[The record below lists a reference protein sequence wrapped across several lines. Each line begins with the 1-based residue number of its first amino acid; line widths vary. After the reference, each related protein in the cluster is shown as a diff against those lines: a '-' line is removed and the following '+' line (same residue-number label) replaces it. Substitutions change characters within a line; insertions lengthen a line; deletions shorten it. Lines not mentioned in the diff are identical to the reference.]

1 MKKQLKVS
9 LRVTVFFMIFAI
21 AGILQSIPGA
31 DWGTKAQAASYSGDY
46 RYWSQGASDDYNM
59 RQYGCWVTAQAKLLY
74 ETNVDRSAG
83 FNPDSYLNWQ
93 RSNGLINSGF
103 YQTNG
108 GNAPSIYAS
117 QKGKQ
122 LTYLGNWN
130 ADANQLWFNINAGYY
145 TIVKV
150 PGHYVMLANQL
161 SKEKGVLYCYDSWTP
176 SSSVAPQPLSRY
188 SSWQSGYVYR
198 NDSRD
203 TTPPTISNVR
213 ITDVNADGYTVVCNV
228 SDNVGI
234 SKVEFP
240 SWNTDKH
247 RGEDANWIQGSVSG
261 NTASARIS
269 LSSLKSGAVQGNYVT
284 HIYAWDS
291 SGNKSGVPTSIV
303 YIDRTAPTLT
313 DIKVVEKDSKG
324 YTVECKASDA
334 SGVDRVQFPTWTAKN
349 DQDDIAKDWWT
360 NQAVR
365 GTRVS
370 GDTYRFRVNISEHN
384 NEVGS
389 YVTHIY
395 VYDKY
400 GNYSCGR
407 SGCVVP
413 LGLLPQR
420 IVKYGNSLLSLYNE
434 NYSWDEMKTL
444 SGKLQSKLAE
454 VEDAQKQ
461 QVITNLVSDQ
471 IRQYYYIG
479 GSQAGKGQPWKWQSG
494 SSVTYTN
501 WDAAQP
507 DCAGNSEFYMAATR
521 GHGRWND
528 MPSSYIYSGFILE
541 TPLNL
546 KPAAEITYGNKVY
559 RFYTAG
565 IPYALAER
573 YCEEL
578 GGNLVKIESEEK
590 NNVIAQK
597 VKELNKTFYIG
608 ASDEKEEGKFVWR
621 DGSAVTYTNW
631 SQNGPNNS
639 ADCGG
644 ENYVQ
649 MYANGKWNDYTG
661 QSVDIGFIGEF
672 DETPTATSTPAPTN
686 TPNATQ
692 KPQAT
697 NRPQST
703 KKPQATKKPSSQND
717 DADYNWSSDD
727 TSSDDVTV
735 KKVTGVKVKKA
746 AKKSL
751 IVTWRWF
758 VSQDGFEVQYALN
771 KSFTK
776 KKKTKRYDLYA
787 ERVKLRGLK
796 RKKTY
801 YVRVRAFK
809 KVGTEKVYGKWS
821 ITKKC
826 KVK

>member
-1 MKKQLKVS
+1 MKKLRKMLIASLGTMLLFVAFVS
-9 LRVTVFFMIFAI
+9 VDKTEV
-21 AGILQSIPGA
+21 
-31 DWGTKAQAASYSGDY
+31 QAATKEEGVSWAMSQIGKGLDYDGVKGNQCVDLIKYYYAHYGVAGYARGNAIQYTSNSLPPGWTRVYSNYQPGDI
-46 RYWSQGASDDYNM
+46 AVFKAKN
-59 RQYGCWVTAQAKLLY
+59 GCSVCTTG
-74 ETNVDRSAG
+74 ENGHVGIITSIDSVG
-83 FNPDSYLNWQ
+83 FNAVNQNYAGRSYCTQNWFHV
-93 RSNGLINSGF
+93 RC
-103 YQTNG
+103 
-108 GNAPSIYAS
+108 
-117 QKGKQ
+117 
-122 LTYLGNWN
+122 
-130 ADANQLWFNINAGYY
+130 
-145 TIVKV
+145 
-150 PGHYVMLANQL
+150 LACAIRPNFT
-161 SKEKGVLYCYDSWTP
+161 S
-176 SSSVAPQPLSRY
+176 
-188 SSWQSGYVYR
+188 
-198 NDSRD
+198 D

-291 SGNKSGVPTSIV
+291 SGNKTCVSTSIV

-370 GDTYRFRVNISEHN
+370 GDTYQFRVNISEHN
-384 NEVGS
+384 YEVGS

-413 LGLLPQR
+413 LGLLPQK

-454 VEDAQKQ
+454 VEDAKKQ

-507 DCAGNSEFYMAATR
+507 DCAGNSEFYMAAIR

-573 YCEEL
+573 YCKEL

-608 ASDEKEEGKFVWR
+608 ASDEKAEGKFVWR

-631 SQNGPNNS
+631 SQNEPNNT

-661 QSVDIGFIGEF
+661 QSVDVGFIGEF
-672 DETPTATSTPAPTN
+672 DKTPTATSTPAPTN
-686 TPNATQ
+686 TPNATK

-697 NRPQST
+697 SRPQST
-703 KKPQATKKPSSQND
+703 KKPQATKKPSSQTD
-717 DADYNWSSDD
+717 DSDYNWSSSD
-727 TSSDDVTV
+727 TSSDNVTV

-809 KVGTEKVYGKWS
+809 KVGTKKVYGKWS

>member
-1 MKKQLKVS
+1 MKKLRKMLIAS
-9 LRVTVFFMIFAI
+9 LGAI
-21 AGILQSIPGA
+21 LLFVAFISV
-31 DWGTKAQAASYSGDY
+31 DKTEVQAATKEEGVSWAMSQIGKGLDYDGVKGNQCVDLIKYYYAHYGVAGYARGNAIQYTSNSLPPGWTRVYSNYQPGDI
-46 RYWSQGASDDYNM
+46 AVFKAKN
-59 RQYGCWVTAQAKLLY
+59 GCSVCTTG
-74 ETNVDRSAG
+74 ENGHVGIITSIDSVG
-83 FNPDSYLNWQ
+83 FNAVNQNYAGRSYCTQNWFHV
-93 RSNGLINSGF
+93 RC
-103 YQTNG
+103 
-108 GNAPSIYAS
+108 
-117 QKGKQ
+117 
-122 LTYLGNWN
+122 
-130 ADANQLWFNINAGYY
+130 
-145 TIVKV
+145 
-150 PGHYVMLANQL
+150 LACAIRPNFT
-161 SKEKGVLYCYDSWTP
+161 S
-176 SSSVAPQPLSRY
+176 
-188 SSWQSGYVYR
+188 
-198 NDSRD
+198 D

-291 SGNKSGVPTSIV
+291 SGNKTCVSTSIV
-303 YIDRTAPTLT
+303 YIDRTAPILT

-370 GDTYRFRVNISEHN
+370 GDTYQFRVNISEHN
-384 NEVGS
+384 YEVGS

-413 LGLLPQR
+413 LGLLPQK

-454 VEDAQKQ
+454 VEDAKKQ
-461 QVITNLVSDQ
+461 QVITNLVADQ

-507 DCAGNSEFYMAATR
+507 DCAGNSEFYMAAIR

-573 YCEEL
+573 YCKEL

-608 ASDEKEEGKFVWR
+608 ASDEKAEGKFVWR

-631 SQNGPNNS
+631 SQNEPNNT

-661 QSVDIGFIGEF
+661 QSVDVGFIGEF
-672 DETPTATSTPAPTN
+672 DKTPTATSTPAPTN

-703 KKPQATKKPSSQND
+703 KKPQATKKPSSQAD
-717 DADYNWSSDD
+717 DSDYNWSSSD

-809 KVGTEKVYGKWS
+809 KVGTKKVYGKWS

>member
-1 MKKQLKVS
+1 MKKLRKMLIAS
-9 LRVTVFFMIFAI
+9 LGAI
-21 AGILQSIPGA
+21 LLFTTFICV
-31 DWGTKAQAASYSGDY
+31 DKTEVQAATKEEGVSWAMSQIGKGLDYDGVYGNQCVDLIKYYYAHYGVAGYARGNAIQYTSNSLPPGWTRVYSNYQPGDI
-46 RYWSQGASDDYNM
+46 AVFKAKN
-59 RQYGCWVTAQAKLLY
+59 GCSVCTTG
-74 ETNVDRSAG
+74 ENGHVGIITSIDSVG
-83 FNPDSYLNWQ
+83 FNAVNQNYAGRSYCTQNWFHV
-93 RSNGLINSGF
+93 RC
-103 YQTNG
+103 
-108 GNAPSIYAS
+108 
-117 QKGKQ
+117 
-122 LTYLGNWN
+122 
-130 ADANQLWFNINAGYY
+130 
-145 TIVKV
+145 
-150 PGHYVMLANQL
+150 LACAIRPNFT
-161 SKEKGVLYCYDSWTP
+161 S
-176 SSSVAPQPLSRY
+176 
-188 SSWQSGYVYR
+188 
-198 NDSRD
+198 D

-291 SGNKSGVPTSIV
+291 SGNKSCVPTSIV

-370 GDTYRFRVNISEHN
+370 SDTYQFRVNISEHN

-413 LGLLPQR
+413 LGLLPQK

-454 VEDAQKQ
+454 VEDAKKQ

-507 DCAGNSEFYMAATR
+507 DCAGNSEFYMAAIR

-573 YCEEL
+573 YCKEL
-578 GGNLVKIESEEK
+578 GGNLVKIESEQK

-631 SQNGPNNS
+631 SQNEPNNA

-661 QSVDIGFIGEF
+661 QSVDVGFIGEF
-672 DETPTATSTPAPTN
+672 DKTPTATSTPAPTN

-697 NRPQST
+697 KRPQST
-703 KKPQATKKPSSQND
+703 KKPQATKKPSSQAD
-717 DADYNWSSDD
+717 DSDYNWSSSD

-735 KKVTGVKVKKA
+735 KKVTGVKVRKA

>member
-1 MKKQLKVS
+1 MKKLRKMLIASLGTMLLFVAFVS
-9 LRVTVFFMIFAI
+9 VDKTEV
-21 AGILQSIPGA
+21 
-31 DWGTKAQAASYSGDY
+31 QAATKEEGVSWAMSQIGKGLDYDGVKGNQCVDLIKYYYAHYGVAGYARGNAIQYTSNSLPPGWTRVYSNYQPGDI
-46 RYWSQGASDDYNM
+46 AVFKAKN
-59 RQYGCWVTAQAKLLY
+59 GCSVCTTG
-74 ETNVDRSAG
+74 ENGHVGIITSIDSVG
-83 FNPDSYLNWQ
+83 FNAVNQNYAGRSYCTQNWFHV
-93 RSNGLINSGF
+93 RC
-103 YQTNG
+103 
-108 GNAPSIYAS
+108 
-117 QKGKQ
+117 
-122 LTYLGNWN
+122 
-130 ADANQLWFNINAGYY
+130 
-145 TIVKV
+145 
-150 PGHYVMLANQL
+150 LACAIRPNFT
-161 SKEKGVLYCYDSWTP
+161 S
-176 SSSVAPQPLSRY
+176 
-188 SSWQSGYVYR
+188 
-198 NDSRD
+198 D
-203 TTPPTISNVR
+203 TTPPSISNVR

-291 SGNKSGVPTSIV
+291 SGNKTCVSTSIV

-334 SGVDRVQFPTWTAKN
+334 SGVNRVQFPTWTAKN

-384 NEVGS
+384 NEVGR
-389 YVTHIY
+389 YATHIY

-413 LGLLPQR
+413 LGLFPQK

-454 VEDAQKQ
+454 VEDAKKQ

-507 DCAGNSEFYMAATR
+507 DCAGNSEFYMAAIR

-631 SQNGPNNS
+631 SQNEPNNS

-649 MYANGKWNDYTG
+649 MYANGKWNDYIG
-661 QSVDIGFIGEF
+661 QSVDVGFIGEF
-672 DETPTATSTPAPTN
+672 DKTPTATSTPAPSN

-809 KVGTEKVYGKWS
+809 KVGTKKVYGKWS

>member
-1 MKKQLKVS
+1 MKKLRKMLIAS
-9 LRVTVFFMIFAI
+9 LGAI
-21 AGILQSIPGA
+21 LLFVAFISV
-31 DWGTKAQAASYSGDY
+31 DKTEVQAATKEEGVSWAMSQIGKGLDYDGVKGNQCVDLIKYYYAHYGVAGYARGNAIQYTSNSLPPGWTRVYSNYQPGDI
-46 RYWSQGASDDYNM
+46 AVFKAKN
-59 RQYGCWVTAQAKLLY
+59 GCSVCTTG
-74 ETNVDRSAG
+74 ENGHVGIITSIDSVG
-83 FNPDSYLNWQ
+83 FNAVNQNYAGRSYCTQNWFHV
-93 RSNGLINSGF
+93 RC
-103 YQTNG
+103 
-108 GNAPSIYAS
+108 
-117 QKGKQ
+117 
-122 LTYLGNWN
+122 
-130 ADANQLWFNINAGYY
+130 
-145 TIVKV
+145 
-150 PGHYVMLANQL
+150 LACAIRPNFT
-161 SKEKGVLYCYDSWTP
+161 S
-176 SSSVAPQPLSRY
+176 
-188 SSWQSGYVYR
+188 
-198 NDSRD
+198 D

-291 SGNKSGVPTSIV
+291 SGNKTCVSTSIV

-370 GDTYRFRVNISEHN
+370 GDTYQFRVNISEHN
-384 NEVGS
+384 YEVGS

-413 LGLLPQR
+413 LGLLPQK

-454 VEDAQKQ
+454 VEDAKKQ

-507 DCAGNSEFYMAATR
+507 DCAGNSEFYMAAIR

-565 IPYALAER
+565 IPYALA
-573 YCEEL
+573 
-578 GGNLVKIESEEK
+578 
-590 NNVIAQK
+590 
-597 VKELNKTFYIG
+597 
-608 ASDEKEEGKFVWR
+608 
-621 DGSAVTYTNW
+621 
-631 SQNGPNNS
+631 
-639 ADCGG
+639 
-644 ENYVQ
+644 
-649 MYANGKWNDYTG
+649 
-661 QSVDIGFIGEF
+661 
-672 DETPTATSTPAPTN
+672 
-686 TPNATQ
+686 
-692 KPQAT
+692 
-697 NRPQST
+697 
-703 KKPQATKKPSSQND
+703 
-717 DADYNWSSDD
+717 
-727 TSSDDVTV
+727 
-735 KKVTGVKVKKA
+735 
-746 AKKSL
+746 
-751 IVTWRWF
+751 
-758 VSQDGFEVQYALN
+758 
-771 KSFTK
+771 
-776 KKKTKRYDLYA
+776 
-787 ERVKLRGLK
+787 
-796 RKKTY
+796 
-801 YVRVRAFK
+801 
-809 KVGTEKVYGKWS
+809 
-821 ITKKC
+821 
-826 KVK
+826 

>member
-1 MKKQLKVS
+1 MKKLQKMLIAS
-9 LRVTVFFMIFAI
+9 LGAILLFAALI
-21 AGILQSIPGA
+21 CV
-31 DWGTKAQAASYSGDY
+31 DKTEVQAATKEEGVSWAMSQIGKGLDYDGVYGNQCVDLIKYYYAHYGVAGYARGNAIQYTSNSLPPGWTRVYSNYQPGDVAVF
-46 RYWSQGASDDYNM
+46 RANN
-59 RQYGCWVTAQAKLLY
+59 GCSVCTTG
-74 ETNVDRSAG
+74 ENGHVGIITSIDSVG
-83 FNPDSYLNWQ
+83 FNAVNQNYAGRSYCTQNWFHV
-93 RSNGLINSGF
+93 RC
-103 YQTNG
+103 
-108 GNAPSIYAS
+108 
-117 QKGKQ
+117 
-122 LTYLGNWN
+122 
-130 ADANQLWFNINAGYY
+130 
-145 TIVKV
+145 
-150 PGHYVMLANQL
+150 LACAIRPNFT
-161 SKEKGVLYCYDSWTP
+161 S
-176 SSSVAPQPLSRY
+176 
-188 SSWQSGYVYR
+188 
-198 NDSRD
+198 D

-413 LGLLPQR
+413 LGLLPQK

-479 GSQAGKGQPWKWQSG
+479 GSQVGKGQPWKWQSG

-507 DCAGNSEFYMAATR
+507 DCAGNCEFYMAAIR

-546 KPAAEITYGNKVY
+546 KPTAEITYGNKVY

-631 SQNGPNNS
+631 SQNEPNNS

-661 QSVDIGFIGEF
+661 QNVDVGFIGEF
-672 DETPTATSTPAPTN
+672 DKTPTATSTPAPTN

-809 KVGTEKVYGKWS
+809 KVGTKKVYGKWS

>member
-1 MKKQLKVS
+1 MKKLRKMLIASLGTMLLFVAFVS
-9 LRVTVFFMIFAI
+9 VDKTEVLAATKEEGVSWAMSQIGKGLDYDGVKGNQCVDLIKYYYAHYGVAGYARGNAIQYTSNSLPPGWTRVYSNYQPGDIAVFKAKNGCSVCTTGENGHV
-21 AGILQSIPGA
+21 GIITSI
-31 DWGTKAQAASYSGDY
+31 DS
-46 RYWSQGASDDYNM
+46 
-59 RQYGCWVTAQAKLLY
+59 V
-74 ETNVDRSAG
+74 G
-83 FNPDSYLNWQ
+83 FNAVNQNYAGRSYCTQNWFHV
-93 RSNGLINSGF
+93 RC
-103 YQTNG
+103 
-108 GNAPSIYAS
+108 
-117 QKGKQ
+117 
-122 LTYLGNWN
+122 
-130 ADANQLWFNINAGYY
+130 
-145 TIVKV
+145 
-150 PGHYVMLANQL
+150 LACAIRPNFT
-161 SKEKGVLYCYDSWTP
+161 S
-176 SSSVAPQPLSRY
+176 
-188 SSWQSGYVYR
+188 
-198 NDSRD
+198 D

-413 LGLLPQR
+413 LGLLPQKM
-420 IVKYGNSLLSLYNE
+420 VKYGNSLLSLYNE

-454 VEDAQKQ
+454 VEDAKKQ

-507 DCAGNSEFYMAATR
+507 DCAGNSEFYMAAIR

-573 YCEEL
+573 YCKEL

-608 ASDEKEEGKFVWR
+608 ASDEKAEGKFVWR

-631 SQNGPNNS
+631 SQNEPNNT

-661 QSVDIGFIGEF
+661 QSVDVGFIGEF
-672 DETPTATSTPAPTN
+672 DKMPTATSTPAPTN

-703 KKPQATKKPSSQND
+703 KKPQATKKPSSQPD
-717 DADYNWSSDD
+717 DSDYNWSSDD
-727 TSSDDVTV
+727 ASSDDVTV

-809 KVGTEKVYGKWS
+809 KVGTKKVYGKWS

>member
-1 MKKQLKVS
+1 MKKLRKMLIASLGAILLFVAFVS
-9 LRVTVFFMIFAI
+9 VDKTEV
-21 AGILQSIPGA
+21 
-31 DWGTKAQAASYSGDY
+31 QAATKEEGVSWAMSQIGKGLDYDGVKGNQCVDLIKYYYAHYGVAGYARGNAIQYTSNSLPPGWTRVYSNYQPGDI
-46 RYWSQGASDDYNM
+46 AVFKAKN
-59 RQYGCWVTAQAKLLY
+59 GCSVCTTG
-74 ETNVDRSAG
+74 ENGHVGIITSIDSVG
-83 FNPDSYLNWQ
+83 FNAVNQNYAGRSYCTQNWFHV
-93 RSNGLINSGF
+93 RC
-103 YQTNG
+103 
-108 GNAPSIYAS
+108 
-117 QKGKQ
+117 
-122 LTYLGNWN
+122 
-130 ADANQLWFNINAGYY
+130 
-145 TIVKV
+145 
-150 PGHYVMLANQL
+150 LACAIRPNFT
-161 SKEKGVLYCYDSWTP
+161 S
-176 SSSVAPQPLSRY
+176 
-188 SSWQSGYVYR
+188 
-198 NDSRD
+198 D

-291 SGNKSGVPTSIV
+291 SGNKTCVSTSIV

-370 GDTYRFRVNISEHN
+370 GDTYQFRVNISEHN
-384 NEVGS
+384 YEVGS

-413 LGLLPQR
+413 LGLLPQK

-454 VEDAQKQ
+454 VEDAKKQ

-507 DCAGNSEFYMAATR
+507 DCAGNSEFYMAAIR

-631 SQNGPNNS
+631 SQNEPNNS

-661 QSVDIGFIGEF
+661 QSVDVGFIGEF
-672 DETPTATSTPAPTN
+672 DKTPTATSTPAPSN

-809 KVGTEKVYGKWS
+809 KVGTKKVYGKWS

>member
-1 MKKQLKVS
+1 MKKLQKMLIAS
-9 LRVTVFFMIFAI
+9 LGAILLFAALI
-21 AGILQSIPGA
+21 CV
-31 DWGTKAQAASYSGDY
+31 DKTEVQAATKEEGVSWAMSQIGKGLDYDGVYGTQCVDLIKYYYAHYGVAGYARGNAIQYTSNSLPPGWTRVYSNYQPGDVAVF
-46 RYWSQGASDDYNM
+46 RANN
-59 RQYGCWVTAQAKLLY
+59 GCSVCTTG
-74 ETNVDRSAG
+74 ENGHVGIITSIDSVG
-83 FNPDSYLNWQ
+83 FNAVNQNYAGRSYCTQNWFHV
-93 RSNGLINSGF
+93 RC
-103 YQTNG
+103 
-108 GNAPSIYAS
+108 
-117 QKGKQ
+117 
-122 LTYLGNWN
+122 
-130 ADANQLWFNINAGYY
+130 
-145 TIVKV
+145 
-150 PGHYVMLANQL
+150 LACAIRPNFI
-161 SKEKGVLYCYDSWTP
+161 S
-176 SSSVAPQPLSRY
+176 
-188 SSWQSGYVYR
+188 
-198 NDSRD
+198 D

-291 SGNKSGVPTSIV
+291 SGNKTCVSTSIV

-370 GDTYRFRVNISEHN
+370 GDIYRFRVNISEHN

-389 YVTHIY
+389 YVTHVY
-395 VYDKY
+395 AYDKY

-413 LGLLPQR
+413 LGLLPQK

-479 GSQAGKGQPWKWQSG
+479 GSQVGKGQPWKWQSG

-507 DCAGNSEFYMAATR
+507 DCAGNCEFYMAAIR

-546 KPAAEITYGNKVY
+546 KPTAEITYGNKVY

-631 SQNGPNNS
+631 SQNEPNNS

-644 ENYVQ
+644 ENYVL

-661 QSVDIGFIGEF
+661 QNVDVGCIGEF
-672 DETPTATSTPAPTN
+672 DKTPTATSTPAPTN

-809 KVGTEKVYGKWS
+809 KVGTKKVYGKWS

>member
-1 MKKQLKVS
+1 MKKLRKMLIASLGTMLLFVAFVS
-9 LRVTVFFMIFAI
+9 VDKTEV
-21 AGILQSIPGA
+21 
-31 DWGTKAQAASYSGDY
+31 QAATKEEGVSWAMSQIGKGLDYDGVKGNQCVDLIKYYYAHYGVAGYARGNAIQYTSNSLPPGWTRVYSNYQPGDI
-46 RYWSQGASDDYNM
+46 AVFKAKN
-59 RQYGCWVTAQAKLLY
+59 GCSVCTTG
-74 ETNVDRSAG
+74 ENGHVGIITSIDSVG
-83 FNPDSYLNWQ
+83 FNAVNQNYAGRSYCTQNWFHV
-93 RSNGLINSGF
+93 RC
-103 YQTNG
+103 
-108 GNAPSIYAS
+108 
-117 QKGKQ
+117 
-122 LTYLGNWN
+122 
-130 ADANQLWFNINAGYY
+130 
-145 TIVKV
+145 
-150 PGHYVMLANQL
+150 LACAIRPNFT
-161 SKEKGVLYCYDSWTP
+161 S
-176 SSSVAPQPLSRY
+176 
-188 SSWQSGYVYR
+188 
-198 NDSRD
+198 D

-413 LGLLPQR
+413 LGLLPQK

-454 VEDAQKQ
+454 VEDAKKQ

-507 DCAGNSEFYMAATR
+507 DCAGNSEFYMAAIR

-631 SQNGPNNS
+631 SQNEPNNA

-661 QSVDIGFIGEF
+661 QNVDVGFIAEF
-672 DETPTATSTPAPTN
+672 DKTPTATSTPAPTN

-809 KVGTEKVYGKWS
+809 KVGTKKVYGKWS

>member
-1 MKKQLKVS
+1 MKKLQKMLIAS
-9 LRVTVFFMIFAI
+9 LGAILLFAALI
-21 AGILQSIPGA
+21 CV
-31 DWGTKAQAASYSGDY
+31 DKTEVQAATKEEGVSWAVSQIGKGLDYDGVKGNQCVDLIKYYYAHYGVAGYARGNAIQYTSNSLPPGWTRVYSNYQPGDI
-46 RYWSQGASDDYNM
+46 AVFKAKN
-59 RQYGCWVTAQAKLLY
+59 GCSVCTTG
-74 ETNVDRSAG
+74 ENGHVGIITSIDSVG
-83 FNPDSYLNWQ
+83 FNAVNQNYAGRSYCTQNWFHV
-93 RSNGLINSGF
+93 RC
-103 YQTNG
+103 
-108 GNAPSIYAS
+108 
-117 QKGKQ
+117 
-122 LTYLGNWN
+122 
-130 ADANQLWFNINAGYY
+130 
-145 TIVKV
+145 
-150 PGHYVMLANQL
+150 LACAIRPNFT
-161 SKEKGVLYCYDSWTP
+161 S
-176 SSSVAPQPLSRY
+176 
-188 SSWQSGYVYR
+188 
-198 NDSRD
+198 D

-291 SGNKSGVPTSIV
+291 SGNKSCVPTSIV

-384 NEVGS
+384 NEVGR
-389 YVTHIY
+389 YATHIY

-413 LGLLPQR
+413 LGLFPQK

-454 VEDAQKQ
+454 VEDAKKQ

-507 DCAGNSEFYMAATR
+507 DCAGNSEFYMAAIR

-573 YCEEL
+573 YCKEL

-608 ASDEKEEGKFVWR
+608 ASDEKAEGKFVWR

-631 SQNGPNNS
+631 SQNEPNNT

-661 QSVDIGFIGEF
+661 QSVDVGFIGEF
-672 DETPTATSTPAPTN
+672 DKTPTATSTPAPTN

-697 NRPQST
+697 KRPQST
-703 KKPQATKKPSSQND
+703 KKPQATKKPSSQPD
-717 DADYNWSSDD
+717 DSDYNWSSDD
-727 TSSDDVTV
+727 TSIDDVTV

>member
-1 MKKQLKVS
+1 MKKLRKMLIASLGAILLFVAFISVDKTEVQATTKEEGVS
-9 LRVTVFFMIFAI
+9 WAMSQIGKGLDYDGVKGNQCVDLIKYYYAHYGVAGYARGNAIQYTSNSLPPGWTRVYSNYQPGDIAVFKAKNGCSVCTTGENGHV
-21 AGILQSIPGA
+21 GIITSI
-31 DWGTKAQAASYSGDY
+31 DS
-46 RYWSQGASDDYNM
+46 
-59 RQYGCWVTAQAKLLY
+59 V
-74 ETNVDRSAG
+74 G
-83 FNPDSYLNWQ
+83 FNAVNQNYAGRSYCTQNWFHV
-93 RSNGLINSGF
+93 RC
-103 YQTNG
+103 
-108 GNAPSIYAS
+108 
-117 QKGKQ
+117 
-122 LTYLGNWN
+122 
-130 ADANQLWFNINAGYY
+130 
-145 TIVKV
+145 
-150 PGHYVMLANQL
+150 LACAIRPNFT
-161 SKEKGVLYCYDSWTP
+161 S
-176 SSSVAPQPLSRY
+176 
-188 SSWQSGYVYR
+188 
-198 NDSRD
+198 D

-291 SGNKSGVPTSIV
+291 SGNKTCVSTSIV

-370 GDTYRFRVNISEHN
+370 GDTYQFRVNISEHN
-384 NEVGS
+384 YEVGS

-413 LGLLPQR
+413 LGLLPQK

-454 VEDAQKQ
+454 VEDAKKQ

-507 DCAGNSEFYMAATR
+507 DCAGNSEFYMAAIR

-631 SQNGPNNS
+631 SQNEPNNA

-661 QSVDIGFIGEF
+661 QNVDVGFIAEF
-672 DETPTATSTPAPTN
+672 DKTPTATSTPAPTN

-809 KVGTEKVYGKWS
+809 KVGTKKVYGKWS

>member
-1 MKKQLKVS
+1 MLIASLGAILLFVAFVS
-9 LRVTVFFMIFAI
+9 VDKTEV
-21 AGILQSIPGA
+21 
-31 DWGTKAQAASYSGDY
+31 QAATKEEGVSWAMSQIGKGLDYDGVKGNQCVDLIKYYYAHYGVAGYARGNAIQYTSNSLPPGWTRVYSNYQPGDVAVF
-46 RYWSQGASDDYNM
+46 RANN
-59 RQYGCWVTAQAKLLY
+59 GCSVCTTG
-74 ETNVDRSAG
+74 ENGHVGIITSIDSVG
-83 FNPDSYLNWQ
+83 FNAVNQNYAGRSYCTQNWFHV
-93 RSNGLINSGF
+93 RC
-103 YQTNG
+103 
-108 GNAPSIYAS
+108 
-117 QKGKQ
+117 
-122 LTYLGNWN
+122 
-130 ADANQLWFNINAGYY
+130 
-145 TIVKV
+145 
-150 PGHYVMLANQL
+150 LACAIRPNFT
-161 SKEKGVLYCYDSWTP
+161 S
-176 SSSVAPQPLSRY
+176 
-188 SSWQSGYVYR
+188 
-198 NDSRD
+198 D

-291 SGNKSGVPTSIV
+291 SGNKTCVSTSIV

-334 SGVDRVQFPTWTAKN
+334 SGVNRVQFPTWTAKN

-384 NEVGS
+384 NEVGR
-389 YVTHIY
+389 YATHIY

-413 LGLLPQR
+413 LGLFPQK

-454 VEDAQKQ
+454 VEDAKKQ

-507 DCAGNSEFYMAATR
+507 DCAGNSEFYMAAIR

-573 YCEEL
+573 YCKEL

-608 ASDEKEEGKFVWR
+608 ASDEKAEGKFVWR

-631 SQNGPNNS
+631 SQNEPNNT

-661 QSVDIGFIGEF
+661 QSVDVGFIGEF
-672 DETPTATSTPAPTN
+672 DKTPTATSTPAPTN

-703 KKPQATKKPSSQND
+703 KKPQATKKPSSQPD
-717 DADYNWSSDD
+717 DSAYNWSSDD
-727 TSSDDVTV
+727 ISSDDVTV

-751 IVTWRWF
+751 VVTWRWF
-758 VSQDGFEVQYALN
+758 VSQDGFEVQSALN

>member
-1 MKKQLKVS
+1 MKKLRKMLIASLGAILLFVAFVS
-9 LRVTVFFMIFAI
+9 VDKTEV
-21 AGILQSIPGA
+21 
-31 DWGTKAQAASYSGDY
+31 QAATKEEGVSWAMSQIGKGLDYDGVKGNQCVDLIKYYYAHYGVAGYARGNAIQYTSNSLPPGWTRVYSNYQPGDI
-46 RYWSQGASDDYNM
+46 AVFKAKN
-59 RQYGCWVTAQAKLLY
+59 GCSVCTTD
-74 ETNVDRSAG
+74 ENGHVGIITSIDSVG
-83 FNPDSYLNWQ
+83 FNAVNQNYAGRSYCTQNWFHV
-93 RSNGLINSGF
+93 RC
-103 YQTNG
+103 
-108 GNAPSIYAS
+108 
-117 QKGKQ
+117 
-122 LTYLGNWN
+122 
-130 ADANQLWFNINAGYY
+130 
-145 TIVKV
+145 
-150 PGHYVMLANQL
+150 LACAIRPNFT
-161 SKEKGVLYCYDSWTP
+161 S
-176 SSSVAPQPLSRY
+176 
-188 SSWQSGYVYR
+188 
-198 NDSRD
+198 D
-203 TTPPTISNVR
+203 TTPPSISNVR

-291 SGNKSGVPTSIV
+291 SGNKTCVSTSIV

-334 SGVDRVQFPTWTAKN
+334 SGVNRVQFPTWTAKN

-384 NEVGS
+384 NEVGR
-389 YVTHIY
+389 YATHIY

-413 LGLLPQR
+413 LGLFPQK

-454 VEDAQKQ
+454 VEDAKKQ

-507 DCAGNSEFYMAATR
+507 DCAGNSEFYMAAIR

-631 SQNGPNNS
+631 SQNEPNNS

-661 QSVDIGFIGEF
+661 QSVDVGFIGEF
-672 DETPTATSTPAPTN
+672 DKMPTATSTPAPTN

-809 KVGTEKVYGKWS
+809 KVGTKKVYGKWS

>member
-1 MKKQLKVS
+1 MKKLQKMLIAS
-9 LRVTVFFMIFAI
+9 LGAILLFAALI
-21 AGILQSIPGA
+21 CV
-31 DWGTKAQAASYSGDY
+31 DKTEVQAATKEEGVSWAMSQIGKGLDYDGVYGNQCVDLIKYYYAHYGVAGYARGNAIQYTSNSLPPGWTRVYSNYQPGDVAVF
-46 RYWSQGASDDYNM
+46 RANN
-59 RQYGCWVTAQAKLLY
+59 GCSVCTTG
-74 ETNVDRSAG
+74 ENGHVGIITSIDSVG
-83 FNPDSYLNWQ
+83 FNAVNQNYAGRSYCTQNWFHV
-93 RSNGLINSGF
+93 RC
-103 YQTNG
+103 
-108 GNAPSIYAS
+108 
-117 QKGKQ
+117 
-122 LTYLGNWN
+122 
-130 ADANQLWFNINAGYY
+130 
-145 TIVKV
+145 
-150 PGHYVMLANQL
+150 LACAIRPNFT
-161 SKEKGVLYCYDSWTP
+161 S
-176 SSSVAPQPLSRY
+176 
-188 SSWQSGYVYR
+188 
-198 NDSRD
+198 D

-291 SGNKSGVPTSIV
+291 SGNKTCVSTSIV

-334 SGVDRVQFPTWTAKN
+334 SGVNRVQFPTWTAKN

-384 NEVGS
+384 NEVGR

-413 LGLLPQR
+413 LGLLPQK

-434 NYSWDEMKTL
+434 NYSWAEMKTL

-454 VEDAQKQ
+454 VEDAKKQ

-507 DCAGNSEFYMAATR
+507 DCAGNSEFYMAAIR

-631 SQNGPNNS
+631 SQNEPNNT

-661 QSVDIGFIGEF
+661 QSVDVGFIGEF
-672 DETPTATSTPAPTN
+672 DKTPTATSTPAPTN

-703 KKPQATKKPSSQND
+703 KKPQATKKPSSQAD
-717 DADYNWSSDD
+717 DSDYNWSSSD

-809 KVGTEKVYGKWS
+809 KVGTKKVYGKWS

>member
-1 MKKQLKVS
+1 MKKLRKMLIASLGAILLFVAFVS
-9 LRVTVFFMIFAI
+9 VDKTEV
-21 AGILQSIPGA
+21 
-31 DWGTKAQAASYSGDY
+31 QAATKEEGVSWAMSQIGKGLDYDGVKGNQCVDLIKYYYAHYGVAGYARGNAIQYTSNSLPPGWTRVYSNYQPGDI
-46 RYWSQGASDDYNM
+46 AVFKAKN
-59 RQYGCWVTAQAKLLY
+59 GCSVCTTG
-74 ETNVDRSAG
+74 ENGHVGIITSIDSVG
-83 FNPDSYLNWQ
+83 FNAVNQNYAGRSYCTQNWFHV
-93 RSNGLINSGF
+93 RC
-103 YQTNG
+103 
-108 GNAPSIYAS
+108 
-117 QKGKQ
+117 
-122 LTYLGNWN
+122 
-130 ADANQLWFNINAGYY
+130 
-145 TIVKV
+145 
-150 PGHYVMLANQL
+150 LACAIRPNFT
-161 SKEKGVLYCYDSWTP
+161 S
-176 SSSVAPQPLSRY
+176 
-188 SSWQSGYVYR
+188 
-198 NDSRD
+198 D

-291 SGNKSGVPTSIV
+291 SGNKTCVSTSIV

-365 GTRVS
+365 GTRVF

-384 NEVGS
+384 NEVGR
-389 YVTHIY
+389 YATHIY

-413 LGLLPQR
+413 LGLFPQK

-454 VEDAQKQ
+454 VEDAKKQ
-461 QVITNLVSDQ
+461 QVIINLVSDQ

-573 YCEEL
+573 YCKEL

-608 ASDEKEEGKFVWR
+608 ASDEKAEGKFVWR

-631 SQNGPNNS
+631 SQNEPNNT

-661 QSVDIGFIGEF
+661 QSVDVGFIGEF
-672 DETPTATSTPAPTN
+672 DKTPTATSTPAPTN

-809 KVGTEKVYGKWS
+809 KVGTKKVYGKWS

>member
-1 MKKQLKVS
+1 MKKLRKMLIAS
-9 LRVTVFFMIFAI
+9 L
-21 AGILQSIPGA
+21 GA
-31 DWGTKAQAASYSGDY
+31 MLLFVAFVNVDKTEVQAATKEEGVSWAMSQIGKGLDYDGVKGNQCVDLIKYYYAHYGVAGYARGNAIQYTSNSLPPGWTRVYSNYQPGDIAVFKAKNGC
-46 RYWSQGASDDYNM
+46 SVCTTGE
-59 RQYGCWVTAQAKLLY
+59 YGHVGIITSIDS
-74 ETNVDRSAG
+74 VG
-83 FNPDSYLNWQ
+83 FNAVNQNYAGKSYCTQNWFHV
-93 RSNGLINSGF
+93 RC
-103 YQTNG
+103 
-108 GNAPSIYAS
+108 
-117 QKGKQ
+117 
-122 LTYLGNWN
+122 
-130 ADANQLWFNINAGYY
+130 
-145 TIVKV
+145 
-150 PGHYVMLANQL
+150 LACAIRPNFT
-161 SKEKGVLYCYDSWTP
+161 S
-176 SSSVAPQPLSRY
+176 
-188 SSWQSGYVYR
+188 
-198 NDSRD
+198 D

-213 ITDVNADGYTVVCNV
+213 ITDVNTDGYTVVCNV

-597 VKELNKTFYIG
+597 VKEL
-608 ASDEKEEGKFVWR
+608 
-621 DGSAVTYTNW
+621 
-631 SQNGPNNS
+631 
-639 ADCGG
+639 
-644 ENYVQ
+644 
-649 MYANGKWNDYTG
+649 M
-661 QSVDIGFIGEF
+661 
-672 DETPTATSTPAPTN
+672 
-686 TPNATQ
+686 
-692 KPQAT
+692 
-697 NRPQST
+697 
-703 KKPQATKKPSSQND
+703 
-717 DADYNWSSDD
+717 
-727 TSSDDVTV
+727 
-735 KKVTGVKVKKA
+735 
-746 AKKSL
+746 
-751 IVTWRWF
+751 
-758 VSQDGFEVQYALN
+758 AL
-771 KSFTK
+771 
-776 KKKTKRYDLYA
+776 
-787 ERVKLRGLK
+787 
-796 RKKTY
+796 
-801 YVRVRAFK
+801 
-809 KVGTEKVYGKWS
+809 
-821 ITKKC
+821 
-826 KVK
+826 

>member
-1 MKKQLKVS
+1 MKKLRKMLIASLGTMLLFVAFVS
-9 LRVTVFFMIFAI
+9 VDKTEI
-21 AGILQSIPGA
+21 
-31 DWGTKAQAASYSGDY
+31 QAATKEEGVSWAMSQIGKGLDYDGVKGNQCVDLIKYYYAHYGVAGYARGNAIQYTSNSLPPGWTRVYSNYQPGDI
-46 RYWSQGASDDYNM
+46 AVFKAKN
-59 RQYGCWVTAQAKLLY
+59 GCSVCTTG
-74 ETNVDRSAG
+74 ENGHVGIITSIDSVG
-83 FNPDSYLNWQ
+83 FNAVNQNYAGRSYCTQNWFHV
-93 RSNGLINSGF
+93 RC
-103 YQTNG
+103 
-108 GNAPSIYAS
+108 
-117 QKGKQ
+117 
-122 LTYLGNWN
+122 
-130 ADANQLWFNINAGYY
+130 
-145 TIVKV
+145 
-150 PGHYVMLANQL
+150 LACAIRPNFT
-161 SKEKGVLYCYDSWTP
+161 S
-176 SSSVAPQPLSRY
+176 
-188 SSWQSGYVYR
+188 
-198 NDSRD
+198 D

-291 SGNKSGVPTSIV
+291 SGNKSGVPTSFV

-413 LGLLPQR
+413 LGLLPQK

-454 VEDAQKQ
+454 VEDAKKQ

-507 DCAGNSEFYMAATR
+507 DCAGNSEFYMAAIR

-573 YCEEL
+573 YCKEL

-608 ASDEKEEGKFVWR
+608 ASDEKAEGKFVWR

-631 SQNGPNNS
+631 SQNEPNNT

-661 QSVDIGFIGEF
+661 QSVDVGFIGEF
-672 DETPTATSTPAPTN
+672 DKMPTATSTPAPTN

-703 KKPQATKKPSSQND
+703 KKPQATKKPSSQPD
-717 DADYNWSSDD
+717 DSDYNWSSDD
-727 TSSDDVTV
+727 ASSDDVTV

-809 KVGTEKVYGKWS
+809 KVGTKKVYGKWS

>member
-1 MKKQLKVS
+1 MKKLRKMLIAS
-9 LRVTVFFMIFAI
+9 LGAI
-21 AGILQSIPGA
+21 LLFVAFISV
-31 DWGTKAQAASYSGDY
+31 DKTEVQAATKEEGVSWAMSQIGKGLDYDGVKGNQCVDLIKYYYAHYGVAGYARGNAIQYTSNSLPPGWTRVYSNYQPGDI
-46 RYWSQGASDDYNM
+46 AVFKAKN
-59 RQYGCWVTAQAKLLY
+59 GCSVCTTG
-74 ETNVDRSAG
+74 ENGHVGIITSIDSVG
-83 FNPDSYLNWQ
+83 FNAVNQNYAGRSYCTQNWFHV
-93 RSNGLINSGF
+93 RC
-103 YQTNG
+103 
-108 GNAPSIYAS
+108 
-117 QKGKQ
+117 
-122 LTYLGNWN
+122 
-130 ADANQLWFNINAGYY
+130 
-145 TIVKV
+145 
-150 PGHYVMLANQL
+150 LACAIRPNFT
-161 SKEKGVLYCYDSWTP
+161 S
-176 SSSVAPQPLSRY
+176 
-188 SSWQSGYVYR
+188 
-198 NDSRD
+198 D

-291 SGNKSGVPTSIV
+291 SGNKTCVSTSIV
-303 YIDRTAPTLT
+303 YIDRTAPILT

-370 GDTYRFRVNISEHN
+370 GDTYQFRVNISEHN
-384 NEVGS
+384 YEVGS

-413 LGLLPQR
+413 LGLLPQK

-454 VEDAQKQ
+454 VEDAKKQ

-507 DCAGNSEFYMAATR
+507 DCAGNSEFYMAAIR
-521 GHGRWND
+521 GHGRCND

-573 YCEEL
+573 YCKEL

-608 ASDEKEEGKFVWR
+608 ASDEKAEGKFVWR

-631 SQNGPNNS
+631 SQNEPNNT

-661 QSVDIGFIGEF
+661 QSVDVGFIGEF
-672 DETPTATSTPAPTN
+672 DKTPTATSTPAPTN

-703 KKPQATKKPSSQND
+703 KKPQATKKPSSQAD
-717 DADYNWSSDD
+717 DSDYNWSSSD

-809 KVGTEKVYGKWS
+809 KVGTKKVYGKWS

>member
-1 MKKQLKVS
+1 MKKLQKMLIAS
-9 LRVTVFFMIFAI
+9 LGAILLFAALI
-21 AGILQSIPGA
+21 CV
-31 DWGTKAQAASYSGDY
+31 DKTEVQAATKEEGVSWAMSQIGKGLDYDGVYGNQCVDLIKYYYAHYGVAGYARGNAIQYTSNSLPPGWTRVYSNYQPGDVAVF
-46 RYWSQGASDDYNM
+46 RANN
-59 RQYGCWVTAQAKLLY
+59 GCSVCTTG
-74 ETNVDRSAG
+74 ENGHVGIITSIDSVG
-83 FNPDSYLNWQ
+83 FNAVNQNYAGRSYCTQNWFHV
-93 RSNGLINSGF
+93 RC
-103 YQTNG
+103 
-108 GNAPSIYAS
+108 
-117 QKGKQ
+117 
-122 LTYLGNWN
+122 
-130 ADANQLWFNINAGYY
+130 
-145 TIVKV
+145 
-150 PGHYVMLANQL
+150 LACAIRPNFT
-161 SKEKGVLYCYDSWTP
+161 S
-176 SSSVAPQPLSRY
+176 
-188 SSWQSGYVYR
+188 
-198 NDSRD
+198 D

-213 ITDVNADGYTVVCNV
+213 ITDVNVDGYTVVCNV

-291 SGNKSGVPTSIV
+291 SGNKTCVSTSIV

-370 GDTYRFRVNISEHN
+370 GDTYQFRVNISEHN
-384 NEVGS
+384 YEVGS

-413 LGLLPQR
+413 LGLLPQK

-454 VEDAQKQ
+454 VEDAKKQ

-507 DCAGNSEFYMAATR
+507 DCAGNSEFYMAAIR

-573 YCEEL
+573 YCKEL

-608 ASDEKEEGKFVWR
+608 ASDEKAEGKFVWR

-631 SQNGPNNS
+631 SQNEPNNT

-661 QSVDIGFIGEF
+661 QSVDVGFIGEF
-672 DETPTATSTPAPTN
+672 DKMPTATSTPAPTN

-703 KKPQATKKPSSQND
+703 KKPQATKKPSSQTD
-717 DADYNWSSDD
+717 DSDYNWSSSD
-727 TSSDDVTV
+727 TSSDNVTV

-809 KVGTEKVYGKWS
+809 KVGTKKVYGKWS

>member
-1 MKKQLKVS
+1 MKKLRKMLIASLGTMLLFVAFVS
-9 LRVTVFFMIFAI
+9 VDKTEV
-21 AGILQSIPGA
+21 
-31 DWGTKAQAASYSGDY
+31 QAATKEEGVSWAMSQIGKGLDYDGVKGNQCVDLIKYYYAHYGVAGYARGNAIQYTSNSLPPGWTRVYSNYQPGDI
-46 RYWSQGASDDYNM
+46 AVFKAKN
-59 RQYGCWVTAQAKLLY
+59 GCSVCTTG
-74 ETNVDRSAG
+74 ENGHVGIITSIDSVG
-83 FNPDSYLNWQ
+83 FNAVNQNYAGRSYCTQNWFHV
-93 RSNGLINSGF
+93 RC
-103 YQTNG
+103 
-108 GNAPSIYAS
+108 
-117 QKGKQ
+117 
-122 LTYLGNWN
+122 
-130 ADANQLWFNINAGYY
+130 
-145 TIVKV
+145 
-150 PGHYVMLANQL
+150 LACAIRPNFT
-161 SKEKGVLYCYDSWTP
+161 S
-176 SSSVAPQPLSRY
+176 
-188 SSWQSGYVYR
+188 
-198 NDSRD
+198 D

-291 SGNKSGVPTSIV
+291 SGNKTCVSTSIV

-334 SGVDRVQFPTWTAKN
+334 SGVNRVQFPTWTAKN

-384 NEVGS
+384 NEVGR
-389 YVTHIY
+389 YATHIY

-413 LGLLPQR
+413 LGLFPQK

-454 VEDAQKQ
+454 VEDAKKQ

-507 DCAGNSEFYMAATR
+507 DCAGNSEFYMAAIR

-573 YCEEL
+573 YCKEL

-608 ASDEKEEGKFVWR
+608 ASDEKAEGKFVWR

-631 SQNGPNNS
+631 SQNEPNNT

-661 QSVDIGFIGEF
+661 QSVDVGFIGEF
-672 DETPTATSTPAPTN
+672 DKTPTATSTPAPTN

-809 KVGTEKVYGKWS
+809 KVGTKKVYGKWS

>member
-1 MKKQLKVS
+1 MKKLRKMLIAS
-9 LRVTVFFMIFAI
+9 LGAI
-21 AGILQSIPGA
+21 LLFVAFISV
-31 DWGTKAQAASYSGDY
+31 DKTEVQAATKEEGVSWAMSQIGKGLDYDGVKGNQCVDLIKYYYAHYGVAGYARGNAIQYTSNSLPPGWTRVYSNYQPGDI
-46 RYWSQGASDDYNM
+46 AVFKAKN
-59 RQYGCWVTAQAKLLY
+59 GCSVCTTG
-74 ETNVDRSAG
+74 ENGHVGIITSIDSVG
-83 FNPDSYLNWQ
+83 FNAVNQNYAGRSYCTQNWFHV
-93 RSNGLINSGF
+93 RC
-103 YQTNG
+103 
-108 GNAPSIYAS
+108 
-117 QKGKQ
+117 
-122 LTYLGNWN
+122 
-130 ADANQLWFNINAGYY
+130 
-145 TIVKV
+145 
-150 PGHYVMLANQL
+150 LACAIRPNFT
-161 SKEKGVLYCYDSWTP
+161 S
-176 SSSVAPQPLSRY
+176 
-188 SSWQSGYVYR
+188 
-198 NDSRD
+198 D

-291 SGNKSGVPTSIV
+291 SGNKTCVSTSIV

-370 GDTYRFRVNISEHN
+370 GDTYQFRVNISEHN
-384 NEVGS
+384 YEVGS

-413 LGLLPQR
+413 LGLLPQK

-454 VEDAQKQ
+454 VEDAKKQ

-507 DCAGNSEFYMAATR
+507 DCAGNSEFYMAAIR

-573 YCEEL
+573 YCKEL

-608 ASDEKEEGKFVWR
+608 ASDEKAEGKFVWR

-631 SQNGPNNS
+631 SQNEPNNS

-661 QSVDIGFIGEF
+661 QSVDVGFIGEF
-672 DETPTATSTPAPTN
+672 DKTPTATSTPAPSN

-727 TSSDDVTV
+727 ASSDDVTV

>member
-1 MKKQLKVS
+1 MKKLRKMLIASLGTMLLFVAFVS
-9 LRVTVFFMIFAI
+9 VDKTEV
-21 AGILQSIPGA
+21 
-31 DWGTKAQAASYSGDY
+31 QAATKEEGVSWAMSQIGKGLDYDGVKGNQCVDLIKYYYAHYGVAGYARGNAIQYTSNSLPPGWTRVYSNYQPGDI
-46 RYWSQGASDDYNM
+46 AVFKAKN
-59 RQYGCWVTAQAKLLY
+59 GCSVCTTG
-74 ETNVDRSAG
+74 ENGHVGIITSIDSVG
-83 FNPDSYLNWQ
+83 FNAVNQNYAGRSYCTQNWFHV
-93 RSNGLINSGF
+93 RC
-103 YQTNG
+103 
-108 GNAPSIYAS
+108 
-117 QKGKQ
+117 
-122 LTYLGNWN
+122 
-130 ADANQLWFNINAGYY
+130 
-145 TIVKV
+145 
-150 PGHYVMLANQL
+150 LACAIRPNFT
-161 SKEKGVLYCYDSWTP
+161 S
-176 SSSVAPQPLSRY
+176 
-188 SSWQSGYVYR
+188 
-198 NDSRD
+198 D

-413 LGLLPQR
+413 LGLLPQK

-454 VEDAQKQ
+454 VEDAKKQ

-507 DCAGNSEFYMAATR
+507 DCAGNSEFYMAAIR

-573 YCEEL
+573 YCKEL

-608 ASDEKEEGKFVWR
+608 ASDEKAEGKFVWR

-631 SQNGPNNS
+631 SQNEPNNT

-661 QSVDIGFIGEF
+661 QNVDVGFIGEF
-672 DETPTATSTPAPTN
+672 DKTPTATSTPAPTN

-717 DADYNWSSDD
+717 DADYNWSNDD

>member
-1 MKKQLKVS
+1 MKKLQKMLIAS
-9 LRVTVFFMIFAI
+9 LGAI
-21 AGILQSIPGA
+21 LLFTTFICV
-31 DWGTKAQAASYSGDY
+31 DKTEVQAATKEEGVSWAMSQIGKGLDYDGVYGNQCVDLIKYYYAHYGVAGYARGNAIQYTSNSLPPGWTRVYSNYQPGDVAVF
-46 RYWSQGASDDYNM
+46 RANN
-59 RQYGCWVTAQAKLLY
+59 GCSVCTTG
-74 ETNVDRSAG
+74 ENGHVGIITSIDSVG
-83 FNPDSYLNWQ
+83 FNAVNQNYAGRSYCTQNWFHV
-93 RSNGLINSGF
+93 RC
-103 YQTNG
+103 
-108 GNAPSIYAS
+108 
-117 QKGKQ
+117 
-122 LTYLGNWN
+122 
-130 ADANQLWFNINAGYY
+130 
-145 TIVKV
+145 
-150 PGHYVMLANQL
+150 LACAIRPNFT
-161 SKEKGVLYCYDSWTP
+161 S
-176 SSSVAPQPLSRY
+176 
-188 SSWQSGYVYR
+188 
-198 NDSRD
+198 D

-291 SGNKSGVPTSIV
+291 SGNKSCVPTSIV
-303 YIDRTAPTLT
+303 YIDRTAPILT

-370 GDTYRFRVNISEHN
+370 GDIYRFRVNISEHN

-389 YVTHIY
+389 YVTHVY
-395 VYDKY
+395 AYDKY

-413 LGLLPQR
+413 LGLLPQK

-479 GSQAGKGQPWKWQSG
+479 GSQEGKGQPWKWQSG

-631 SQNGPNNS
+631 SQNEPNNS

-672 DETPTATSTPAPTN
+672 DKTPTATSTPAPTN

-703 KKPQATKKPSSQND
+703 KKPQATKKPSSQTD
-717 DADYNWSSDD
+717 DSDYNWSSSD
-727 TSSDDVTV
+727 TSSDNVTV

>member
-1 MKKQLKVS
+1 MKKLRKMLIAS
-9 LRVTVFFMIFAI
+9 LGAI
-21 AGILQSIPGA
+21 LLFVAFISV
-31 DWGTKAQAASYSGDY
+31 DKTEVQAATKEEGVSWAMSQIGKGLDYDGVKGNQCVDLIKYYYAHYGVAGYARGNAIQYTSNSLPPGWTRVYSNYQPGDI
-46 RYWSQGASDDYNM
+46 AVFKAKN
-59 RQYGCWVTAQAKLLY
+59 GCSVCTTG
-74 ETNVDRSAG
+74 ENGHVGIITSIDSVG
-83 FNPDSYLNWQ
+83 FNAVNQNYAGRSYCTQNWFHV
-93 RSNGLINSGF
+93 RC
-103 YQTNG
+103 
-108 GNAPSIYAS
+108 
-117 QKGKQ
+117 
-122 LTYLGNWN
+122 
-130 ADANQLWFNINAGYY
+130 
-145 TIVKV
+145 
-150 PGHYVMLANQL
+150 LACAIRPNFT
-161 SKEKGVLYCYDSWTP
+161 S
-176 SSSVAPQPLSRY
+176 
-188 SSWQSGYVYR
+188 
-198 NDSRD
+198 D

-291 SGNKSGVPTSIV
+291 SGNKTCVSTSIV
-303 YIDRTAPTLT
+303 YIDRTAPILT

-370 GDTYRFRVNISEHN
+370 GDTYQFRVNISEHN
-384 NEVGS
+384 YEVGS

-413 LGLLPQR
+413 LGLLPQK

-454 VEDAQKQ
+454 VEDAKKQ

-507 DCAGNSEFYMAATR
+507 DCAGNSEFYMAAIR

-573 YCEEL
+573 YCKEL

-608 ASDEKEEGKFVWR
+608 ASDEKAEGKFVWR

-631 SQNGPNNS
+631 SQNEPNNT

-661 QSVDIGFIGEF
+661 QSVDVGFIGEF
-672 DETPTATSTPAPTN
+672 DKTPTATSTPAPTN

-703 KKPQATKKPSSQND
+703 KKPQATKKPSSQAD
-717 DADYNWSSDD
+717 DSDYNWSSSD

-809 KVGTEKVYGKWS
+809 KVGTKKVYGKWS

-826 KVK
+826 KGK

>member
-1 MKKQLKVS
+1 MKKLQKMLIAS
-9 LRVTVFFMIFAI
+9 LGAILLFAALI
-21 AGILQSIPGA
+21 CV
-31 DWGTKAQAASYSGDY
+31 DKTEVQAATKEEGVSWAMSQIGKGLDYDGVYGNQCVDLIKYYYAHYGVAGYARGNAIQYTSNSLPPGWTRVYSNYQPGDVAVF
-46 RYWSQGASDDYNM
+46 RANN
-59 RQYGCWVTAQAKLLY
+59 GCSVCTTG
-74 ETNVDRSAG
+74 ENGHVGIITSIDSVG
-83 FNPDSYLNWQ
+83 FNAVNQNYAGRSYCTQNWFHV
-93 RSNGLINSGF
+93 RC
-103 YQTNG
+103 
-108 GNAPSIYAS
+108 
-117 QKGKQ
+117 
-122 LTYLGNWN
+122 
-130 ADANQLWFNINAGYY
+130 
-145 TIVKV
+145 
-150 PGHYVMLANQL
+150 LACAIRPNFT
-161 SKEKGVLYCYDSWTP
+161 S
-176 SSSVAPQPLSRY
+176 
-188 SSWQSGYVYR
+188 
-198 NDSRD
+198 D

-413 LGLLPQR
+413 LGLLPQK

-507 DCAGNSEFYMAATR
+507 DCAGNSEFYMAAIR

-546 KPAAEITYGNKVY
+546 KPTAEITYGNKVY

-608 ASDEKEEGKFVWR
+608 ASDEKEEGKFVWC

-631 SQNGPNNS
+631 SQNEPNNS

-661 QSVDIGFIGEF
+661 QNVDVGFIGEF
-672 DETPTATSTPAPTN
+672 DKTPTATSTPAPTN
-686 TPNATQ
+686 TLNATQ

>member
-1 MKKQLKVS
+1 MKKLRKMLIASLGAILLFVAFVS
-9 LRVTVFFMIFAI
+9 VDKTEV
-21 AGILQSIPGA
+21 
-31 DWGTKAQAASYSGDY
+31 QAATKEEGVSWAMSQIGKGLDYDGVKGNQCVDLIKYYYAHYGVAGYARGNAIQYTSNSLPPGWTRVYSNYQPGDI
-46 RYWSQGASDDYNM
+46 AVFKAKN
-59 RQYGCWVTAQAKLLY
+59 GCSVCTTD
-74 ETNVDRSAG
+74 ENGHVGIITSIDSVG
-83 FNPDSYLNWQ
+83 FNAVNQNYAGRSYCTQNWFHV
-93 RSNGLINSGF
+93 RC
-103 YQTNG
+103 
-108 GNAPSIYAS
+108 
-117 QKGKQ
+117 
-122 LTYLGNWN
+122 
-130 ADANQLWFNINAGYY
+130 
-145 TIVKV
+145 
-150 PGHYVMLANQL
+150 LACAIRPNFT
-161 SKEKGVLYCYDSWTP
+161 S
-176 SSSVAPQPLSRY
+176 
-188 SSWQSGYVYR
+188 
-198 NDSRD
+198 D

-291 SGNKSGVPTSIV
+291 SGNKSCVSTSIV

-370 GDTYRFRVNISEHN
+370 GDTYQFRVNISEHN
-384 NEVGS
+384 YEVGS

-413 LGLLPQR
+413 LGLLPQK

-454 VEDAQKQ
+454 VEDAKKQ

-507 DCAGNSEFYMAATR
+507 DCAGNSEFYMAAIR

-573 YCEEL
+573 YCKEL

-608 ASDEKEEGKFVWR
+608 ASDEKAEGKFVWR

-631 SQNGPNNS
+631 SQNEPNNT

-661 QSVDIGFIGEF
+661 QNVDVGFIGEF
-672 DETPTATSTPAPTN
+672 DKTPTATSTPAPTN
-686 TPNATQ
+686 TPNATK

-703 KKPQATKKPSSQND
+703 KKPQATKKPSSQTD
-717 DADYNWSSDD
+717 DSAYNWSSSD
-727 TSSDDVTV
+727 TSSDNVTV

-751 IVTWRWF
+751 VVTWRWF

-809 KVGTEKVYGKWS
+809 KVGTKKVYGKWS

>member
-1 MKKQLKVS
+1 MKKLRKMLIASLGTMLLFVAFVS
-9 LRVTVFFMIFAI
+9 VDKTEV
-21 AGILQSIPGA
+21 
-31 DWGTKAQAASYSGDY
+31 QAATKEEGVSWAMSQIGKGLDYDGVKGNQCVDLIKYYYAHYGVAGYARGNAIQYTSNSLPPGWTRVYSNYQPGDI
-46 RYWSQGASDDYNM
+46 AVFKAKN
-59 RQYGCWVTAQAKLLY
+59 GCSVCTTG
-74 ETNVDRSAG
+74 ENGHVGIITSIDSVG
-83 FNPDSYLNWQ
+83 FNAVNQNYAGRSYCTQNWFHV
-93 RSNGLINSGF
+93 RC
-103 YQTNG
+103 
-108 GNAPSIYAS
+108 
-117 QKGKQ
+117 
-122 LTYLGNWN
+122 
-130 ADANQLWFNINAGYY
+130 
-145 TIVKV
+145 
-150 PGHYVMLANQL
+150 LACAIRPNFT
-161 SKEKGVLYCYDSWTP
+161 S
-176 SSSVAPQPLSRY
+176 
-188 SSWQSGYVYR
+188 
-198 NDSRD
+198 D

-413 LGLLPQR
+413 LGLLPQK

-454 VEDAQKQ
+454 VEDAKKQ

-507 DCAGNSEFYMAATR
+507 DCAGNSEFYMAAIR

-573 YCEEL
+573 YCKEL

-608 ASDEKEEGKFVWR
+608 ASDEKAEGKFVWR

-631 SQNGPNNS
+631 SQNEPNNT

-661 QSVDIGFIGEF
+661 QNVDVGFIGEF
-672 DETPTATSTPAPTN
+672 DKTPTATSTPAPTN

-717 DADYNWSSDD
+717 DADYNWSNDD

-776 KKKTKRYDLYA
+776 KKQTKRYDLYA

-809 KVGTEKVYGKWS
+809 KVGTKKVYGKWS

>member
-1 MKKQLKVS
+1 MKKLRKMLIASLGAMLLFVAFVS
-9 LRVTVFFMIFAI
+9 VDKTEV
-21 AGILQSIPGA
+21 
-31 DWGTKAQAASYSGDY
+31 QAATKEEGVSWAMSQIGKGLDYDGVKGNQCVDLIKYYYAHYGVAGYARGNAIQYTSNSLPPGWTRVYSNYQPGDVAVF
-46 RYWSQGASDDYNM
+46 RANN
-59 RQYGCWVTAQAKLLY
+59 GCSVCTTG
-74 ETNVDRSAG
+74 ENGHVGIITSIDSVG
-83 FNPDSYLNWQ
+83 FNAVNQNYAGRSYCTQNWFHV
-93 RSNGLINSGF
+93 RC
-103 YQTNG
+103 
-108 GNAPSIYAS
+108 
-117 QKGKQ
+117 
-122 LTYLGNWN
+122 
-130 ADANQLWFNINAGYY
+130 
-145 TIVKV
+145 
-150 PGHYVMLANQL
+150 LACAIRPNFT
-161 SKEKGVLYCYDSWTP
+161 S
-176 SSSVAPQPLSRY
+176 
-188 SSWQSGYVYR
+188 
-198 NDSRD
+198 D

-291 SGNKSGVPTSIV
+291 SGNKSCVPTSIV

-384 NEVGS
+384 YEVGS

-395 VYDKY
+395 VYDKF
-400 GNYSCGR
+400 GNYSCGG

-413 LGLLPQR
+413 LGLLPQK

-454 VEDAQKQ
+454 VEDAKKQ

-507 DCAGNSEFYMAATR
+507 DCAGNCEFYMAAIR

-573 YCEEL
+573 YCKEL

-631 SQNGPNNS
+631 SQNEPNNA

-661 QSVDIGFIGEF
+661 QNVDVGFIAEF
-672 DETPTATSTPAPTN
+672 DKTPTATSTPAPTN

-697 NRPQST
+697 NCPQST
-703 KKPQATKKPSSQND
+703 KKPQATKKPSSQTD
-717 DADYNWSSDD
+717 DSDYNWSSSD
-727 TSSDDVTV
+727 TSSDNVTV

-809 KVGTEKVYGKWS
+809 KVGTKKVYGKWS

>member
-1 MKKQLKVS
+1 MKKLRKMLIAS
-9 LRVTVFFMIFAI
+9 LGAI
-21 AGILQSIPGA
+21 LLFVAFISV
-31 DWGTKAQAASYSGDY
+31 DKTEVQAATKEEGVSWAMSQIGKGLDYDGVKGNQCVDLIKYYYAHYGVAGYARGNAIQYTSNSLPPGWTRVYSNYQPGDI
-46 RYWSQGASDDYNM
+46 AVFKAKN
-59 RQYGCWVTAQAKLLY
+59 GCSVCTTG
-74 ETNVDRSAG
+74 ENGHVGIITSIDSVG
-83 FNPDSYLNWQ
+83 FNAVNQNYAGKSYCTQNWFHV
-93 RSNGLINSGF
+93 RC
-103 YQTNG
+103 
-108 GNAPSIYAS
+108 
-117 QKGKQ
+117 
-122 LTYLGNWN
+122 
-130 ADANQLWFNINAGYY
+130 
-145 TIVKV
+145 
-150 PGHYVMLANQL
+150 LACAIRPNFT
-161 SKEKGVLYCYDSWTP
+161 S
-176 SSSVAPQPLSRY
+176 
-188 SSWQSGYVYR
+188 
-198 NDSRD
+198 D

-291 SGNKSGVPTSIV
+291 SGNKTCVSTSIV
-303 YIDRTAPTLT
+303 YIDRTAPILT

-370 GDTYRFRVNISEHN
+370 GDTYQFRVNISEHN
-384 NEVGS
+384 YEVGS

-413 LGLLPQR
+413 LGLLPQK

-454 VEDAQKQ
+454 VEDAKKQ

-507 DCAGNSEFYMAATR
+507 DCAGNSEFYMAAIR

-573 YCEEL
+573 YCKEL

-608 ASDEKEEGKFVWR
+608 ASDEKAEGKFVWR

-631 SQNGPNNS
+631 SQNEPNNT

-661 QSVDIGFIGEF
+661 QSVDVGFIGEF
-672 DETPTATSTPAPTN
+672 DKTPTATSTPAPTN

-703 KKPQATKKPSSQND
+703 KKPQATKKPSSQAD
-717 DADYNWSSDD
+717 DSDYNWSSSD

-809 KVGTEKVYGKWS
+809 KVGTKKVYGKWS

>member
-1 MKKQLKVS
+1 MKKLRKMLIAS
-9 LRVTVFFMIFAI
+9 LGAI
-21 AGILQSIPGA
+21 LLFVAFISV
-31 DWGTKAQAASYSGDY
+31 DKTEVQAATKEEGVSWAMSQIGKGLDYDGVKGNQCVDLIKYYYAHYGVAGYARGNAIQYTSNSLPPGWTRVYSNYQPGDI
-46 RYWSQGASDDYNM
+46 AVFKAKN
-59 RQYGCWVTAQAKLLY
+59 GCSVCTTG
-74 ETNVDRSAG
+74 ENGHVGIITSIDSVG
-83 FNPDSYLNWQ
+83 FNAVNQNYAGRSYCTQNWFHV
-93 RSNGLINSGF
+93 RC
-103 YQTNG
+103 
-108 GNAPSIYAS
+108 
-117 QKGKQ
+117 
-122 LTYLGNWN
+122 
-130 ADANQLWFNINAGYY
+130 
-145 TIVKV
+145 
-150 PGHYVMLANQL
+150 LACAIRPNFT
-161 SKEKGVLYCYDSWTP
+161 S
-176 SSSVAPQPLSRY
+176 
-188 SSWQSGYVYR
+188 
-198 NDSRD
+198 D

-240 SWNTDKH
+240 SWDTDKH
-247 RGEDANWIQGSVSG
+247 RGEDAKWIQGSVSG

-291 SGNKSGVPTSIV
+291 SGNKTCVSTSIV
-303 YIDRTAPTLT
+303 YIDRTAPILT

-370 GDTYRFRVNISEHN
+370 GDTYQFRVNISEHN
-384 NEVGS
+384 YEVGS

-413 LGLLPQR
+413 LGLLPQK

-454 VEDAQKQ
+454 VEDAKKQ

-507 DCAGNSEFYMAATR
+507 DCAGNSEFYMAAIR

-573 YCEEL
+573 YCKEL

-608 ASDEKEEGKFVWR
+608 ASDEKAEGKFVWR

-631 SQNGPNNS
+631 SQNEPNNT

-661 QSVDIGFIGEF
+661 QSVDVGFIGEF
-672 DETPTATSTPAPTN
+672 DKTPTATSTPAPTN

-703 KKPQATKKPSSQND
+703 KKPQATKKPSSQAD
-717 DADYNWSSDD
+717 DSDYNWSSSD

-809 KVGTEKVYGKWS
+809 KVGTKKVYGKWS

>member
-1 MKKQLKVS
+1 MKKLRKMLIAS
-9 LRVTVFFMIFAI
+9 LGAI
-21 AGILQSIPGA
+21 LLFVAFISV
-31 DWGTKAQAASYSGDY
+31 DKTEVQAATKEEGVSWAMSQIGKGLDYDGVKGNQCVDLIKYYYAHYGVAGYARGNAIQYTSNSLPPGWTRVYSNYQPGDI
-46 RYWSQGASDDYNM
+46 AVFKAKN
-59 RQYGCWVTAQAKLLY
+59 GCSVCTTG
-74 ETNVDRSAG
+74 ENGHVGIITSIDSVG
-83 FNPDSYLNWQ
+83 FNAVNQNYAGRSYCTQNWFHV
-93 RSNGLINSGF
+93 RC
-103 YQTNG
+103 
-108 GNAPSIYAS
+108 
-117 QKGKQ
+117 
-122 LTYLGNWN
+122 
-130 ADANQLWFNINAGYY
+130 
-145 TIVKV
+145 
-150 PGHYVMLANQL
+150 LACAIRPNFT
-161 SKEKGVLYCYDSWTP
+161 S
-176 SSSVAPQPLSRY
+176 
-188 SSWQSGYVYR
+188 
-198 NDSRD
+198 D

-291 SGNKSGVPTSIV
+291 SGNKTCVSTSIV

-370 GDTYRFRVNISEHN
+370 GDTYQFRVNISEHN
-384 NEVGS
+384 YEVGS

-413 LGLLPQR
+413 LGLLPQK

-454 VEDAQKQ
+454 VEDAKKQ

-507 DCAGNSEFYMAATR
+507 DCAGNSEFYMAAIR

-631 SQNGPNNS
+631 SQNEPNNA

-661 QSVDIGFIGEF
+661 QNVDVGFIAEF
-672 DETPTATSTPAPTN
+672 DKTPTATSTPAPTN

-809 KVGTEKVYGKWS
+809 KVGTKKVYGKWS

>member
-1 MKKQLKVS
+1 MKKLQKMLIAS
-9 LRVTVFFMIFAI
+9 LGAILLFAALI
-21 AGILQSIPGA
+21 CV
-31 DWGTKAQAASYSGDY
+31 DKTEVQAATKEEGVSWAMSQIGKGLDYDGVYGNQCVDLIKYYYAHYGVAGYARGNAIQYTSNSLPPGWTRVYSNYQPGDVAVF
-46 RYWSQGASDDYNM
+46 RANN
-59 RQYGCWVTAQAKLLY
+59 GCSVCTTG
-74 ETNVDRSAG
+74 ENGHVGIITSIDSVG
-83 FNPDSYLNWQ
+83 FNAVNQNYAGRSYCTQNWFHV
-93 RSNGLINSGF
+93 RC
-103 YQTNG
+103 
-108 GNAPSIYAS
+108 
-117 QKGKQ
+117 
-122 LTYLGNWN
+122 
-130 ADANQLWFNINAGYY
+130 
-145 TIVKV
+145 
-150 PGHYVMLANQL
+150 LACAIRPNFT
-161 SKEKGVLYCYDSWTP
+161 S
-176 SSSVAPQPLSRY
+176 
-188 SSWQSGYVYR
+188 
-198 NDSRD
+198 D

-413 LGLLPQR
+413 LGLLPQK

-454 VEDAQKQ
+454 VEDAKKQ

-507 DCAGNSEFYMAATR
+507 DCAGNSEFYMAAIR

-573 YCEEL
+573 YCKEL

-608 ASDEKEEGKFVWR
+608 ASDEKAEGKFVWR

-631 SQNGPNNS
+631 SQNEPNNT

-661 QSVDIGFIGEF
+661 QNVDVGFIGEF
-672 DETPTATSTPAPTN
+672 DKTPTATSTPAPTN

>member
-1 MKKQLKVS
+1 MKKLRKMLIASLGTMLLFVAFVS
-9 LRVTVFFMIFAI
+9 VDKTEV
-21 AGILQSIPGA
+21 
-31 DWGTKAQAASYSGDY
+31 QAATKEEGVSWAMSQIGKGLDYDGVKGNQCVDLIKYYYAHYGVAGYARGNAIQYTSNSLPPGWTRVYSNYQPGDI
-46 RYWSQGASDDYNM
+46 AVFKAKN
-59 RQYGCWVTAQAKLLY
+59 GCSVCTTG
-74 ETNVDRSAG
+74 ENGHVGIITSIDSVG
-83 FNPDSYLNWQ
+83 FNAVNQNYAGRSYCTQNWFHV
-93 RSNGLINSGF
+93 RC
-103 YQTNG
+103 
-108 GNAPSIYAS
+108 
-117 QKGKQ
+117 
-122 LTYLGNWN
+122 
-130 ADANQLWFNINAGYY
+130 
-145 TIVKV
+145 
-150 PGHYVMLANQL
+150 LACAIRPNFT
-161 SKEKGVLYCYDSWTP
+161 S
-176 SSSVAPQPLSRY
+176 
-188 SSWQSGYVYR
+188 
-198 NDSRD
+198 D

-413 LGLLPQR
+413 LGLLPQKM
-420 IVKYGNSLLSLYNE
+420 VKYGNSLLSLYNE

-454 VEDAQKQ
+454 VEDAKKQ

-507 DCAGNSEFYMAATR
+507 DCAGNSEFYMAAIR

-573 YCEEL
+573 YCKEL

-608 ASDEKEEGKFVWR
+608 ASDEKAEGKFVWR

-631 SQNGPNNS
+631 SQNEPNNT

-661 QSVDIGFIGEF
+661 QSVDVGFIGEF
-672 DETPTATSTPAPTN
+672 DKTPTATSTPAPTN

-703 KKPQATKKPSSQND
+703 KKPQATKKPSSQAD
-717 DADYNWSSDD
+717 DSDYNWSSSD

-809 KVGTEKVYGKWS
+809 KVGTKKVYGKWS

>member
-1 MKKQLKVS
+1 MKKLRKMLIASLGAILLFVAFVS
-9 LRVTVFFMIFAI
+9 VDKTEV
-21 AGILQSIPGA
+21 
-31 DWGTKAQAASYSGDY
+31 QAATKEEGVSWAMSQIGKGLDYDGVKGNQCVDLIKYYYAHYGVTGYARGNAIQYTSNSLPPGWTRVYSNYQPGDI
-46 RYWSQGASDDYNM
+46 AVFKAKN
-59 RQYGCWVTAQAKLLY
+59 GCSVCTTG
-74 ETNVDRSAG
+74 ENGHVGIITSIDSVG
-83 FNPDSYLNWQ
+83 FNAVNQNYAGRSYCTQNWFHV
-93 RSNGLINSGF
+93 RC
-103 YQTNG
+103 
-108 GNAPSIYAS
+108 
-117 QKGKQ
+117 
-122 LTYLGNWN
+122 
-130 ADANQLWFNINAGYY
+130 
-145 TIVKV
+145 
-150 PGHYVMLANQL
+150 LACAIRPNFT
-161 SKEKGVLYCYDSWTP
+161 S
-176 SSSVAPQPLSRY
+176 
-188 SSWQSGYVYR
+188 
-198 NDSRD
+198 D

-291 SGNKSGVPTSIV
+291 SGNKTCVSTSIV

-370 GDTYRFRVNISEHN
+370 GDTYQFRVNISEHN
-384 NEVGS
+384 YEVGS

-413 LGLLPQR
+413 LGLLPQK

-454 VEDAQKQ
+454 VEDAKKQ

-507 DCAGNSEFYMAATR
+507 DCAGNSEFYMAAIR

-573 YCEEL
+573 YCKEL

-608 ASDEKEEGKFVWR
+608 ASDEKAEGKFVWR

-631 SQNGPNNS
+631 SQNEPNNT

-661 QSVDIGFIGEF
+661 QSVDVGFIGEF
-672 DETPTATSTPAPTN
+672 DKMPTATSTPAPTN

-697 NRPQST
+697 SRPQST
-703 KKPQATKKPSSQND
+703 KKPQATKKPSSQTD
-717 DADYNWSSDD
+717 DSDYNWSSSD
-727 TSSDDVTV
+727 TSSDNVTV

-809 KVGTEKVYGKWS
+809 KVGTKKVYGKWS

>member
-1 MKKQLKVS
+1 MKKLRKMLIASLGTMLLFVAFVS
-9 LRVTVFFMIFAI
+9 VDKTEV
-21 AGILQSIPGA
+21 
-31 DWGTKAQAASYSGDY
+31 QAATKEEGVSWAMSQIGKGLDYDGVKGNQYVDLIKYYYAHYGVAGYARGNAIQYTSNSLPPGWTRVYSNYQPGDI
-46 RYWSQGASDDYNM
+46 AVFKAKN
-59 RQYGCWVTAQAKLLY
+59 GCSVCTTG
-74 ETNVDRSAG
+74 ENGHVGIITSIDSVG
-83 FNPDSYLNWQ
+83 FNAVNQNYAGRSYCTQNWFHV
-93 RSNGLINSGF
+93 RC
-103 YQTNG
+103 
-108 GNAPSIYAS
+108 
-117 QKGKQ
+117 
-122 LTYLGNWN
+122 
-130 ADANQLWFNINAGYY
+130 
-145 TIVKV
+145 
-150 PGHYVMLANQL
+150 LACAIRPNFT
-161 SKEKGVLYCYDSWTP
+161 S
-176 SSSVAPQPLSRY
+176 
-188 SSWQSGYVYR
+188 
-198 NDSRD
+198 D

-413 LGLLPQR
+413 LGLLPQK

-454 VEDAQKQ
+454 VEDAKKQ

-507 DCAGNSEFYMAATR
+507 DCAGNSEFYMAAIR

-573 YCEEL
+573 YCKEL

-608 ASDEKEEGKFVWR
+608 ASDEKAEGKFVWR

-631 SQNGPNNS
+631 SQNEPNNT

-661 QSVDIGFIGEF
+661 QNVDVGFIGEF
-672 DETPTATSTPAPTN
+672 DKTPTATSTPAPTN

-717 DADYNWSSDD
+717 DADYNWSNDD

-809 KVGTEKVYGKWS
+809 KVGTKKVYGKWS

>member
-1 MKKQLKVS
+1 MKKLQKMLIAS
-9 LRVTVFFMIFAI
+9 LGAILLFAALI
-21 AGILQSIPGA
+21 CV
-31 DWGTKAQAASYSGDY
+31 DKTEVQAATKEEGVSWAMSQIGKGLDYDGVYGNQCVDLIKYYYAHYGVAGYARGNAIQYTSNSLPPGWTRVYSNYQPGDV
-46 RYWSQGASDDYNM
+46 AVFKAKN
-59 RQYGCWVTAQAKLLY
+59 GCSVCTTD
-74 ETNVDRSAG
+74 ENGHVGIITSIDSVG
-83 FNPDSYLNWQ
+83 FNAVNQNYAGRSYCTQNWFHV
-93 RSNGLINSGF
+93 RC
-103 YQTNG
+103 
-108 GNAPSIYAS
+108 
-117 QKGKQ
+117 
-122 LTYLGNWN
+122 
-130 ADANQLWFNINAGYY
+130 
-145 TIVKV
+145 
-150 PGHYVMLANQL
+150 LACAIRPNFT
-161 SKEKGVLYCYDSWTP
+161 S
-176 SSSVAPQPLSRY
+176 
-188 SSWQSGYVYR
+188 
-198 NDSRD
+198 D

-291 SGNKSGVPTSIV
+291 SGNKSCVPTSIV

-384 NEVGS
+384 NEVGR
-389 YVTHIY
+389 YATHIY

-413 LGLLPQR
+413 LGLFPQK

-454 VEDAQKQ
+454 VEDVKKQ

-507 DCAGNSEFYMAATR
+507 DCAGNSEFYMAAIR

-573 YCEEL
+573 YCKEL

-608 ASDEKEEGKFVWR
+608 ASDEKAEGKFVWR

-631 SQNGPNNS
+631 SQNEPNNT

-661 QSVDIGFIGEF
+661 QSVDVGFIGEF
-672 DETPTATSTPAPTN
+672 DKTPTATSTPAPTN

-703 KKPQATKKPSSQND
+703 KKPQATKKPSSQPD
-717 DADYNWSSDD
+717 DSDYNWSSSD

>member
-1 MKKQLKVS
+1 MKKLRKMLIAS
-9 LRVTVFFMIFAI
+9 LGAI
-21 AGILQSIPGA
+21 LLFTTFICV
-31 DWGTKAQAASYSGDY
+31 DKTEVQAATKEEGVSWAMSQIGKGLDYDGVKGNQCVDLIKYYYAHYGVAGYARGNAIQYTSNSLPPGWTRVYSNYQPGDI
-46 RYWSQGASDDYNM
+46 AVFKAKN
-59 RQYGCWVTAQAKLLY
+59 GCSVCTTG
-74 ETNVDRSAG
+74 ENGHVGIITSIDSVG
-83 FNPDSYLNWQ
+83 FNAVNQNYAGRAYCTQNWFHV
-93 RSNGLINSGF
+93 RC
-103 YQTNG
+103 
-108 GNAPSIYAS
+108 
-117 QKGKQ
+117 
-122 LTYLGNWN
+122 
-130 ADANQLWFNINAGYY
+130 
-145 TIVKV
+145 
-150 PGHYVMLANQL
+150 LACAIRPNFT
-161 SKEKGVLYCYDSWTP
+161 S
-176 SSSVAPQPLSRY
+176 
-188 SSWQSGYVYR
+188 
-198 NDSRD
+198 D

-291 SGNKSGVPTSIV
+291 SGNKSCVPTSIV

-384 NEVGS
+384 NEVGR
-389 YVTHIY
+389 YATHIY

-413 LGLLPQR
+413 LGLFPQK

-454 VEDAQKQ
+454 VEDVKKQ

-573 YCEEL
+573 YCKEL

-631 SQNGPNNS
+631 SQNEPNNA

-661 QSVDIGFIGEF
+661 QSVDVGFIGEF
-672 DETPTATSTPAPTN
+672 DKTPTATSTPAPTN

-703 KKPQATKKPSSQND
+703 KKPQATKKPSSQTD
-717 DADYNWSSDD
+717 DSDYNWSSDD

-809 KVGTEKVYGKWS
+809 KVGTKKVYGKWS

>member
-1 MKKQLKVS
+1 M
-9 LRVTVFFMIFAI
+9 
-21 AGILQSIPGA
+21 
-31 DWGTKAQAASYSGDY
+31 
-46 RYWSQGASDDYNM
+46 
-59 RQYGCWVTAQAKLLY
+59 
-74 ETNVDRSAG
+74 
-83 FNPDSYLNWQ
+83 
-93 RSNGLINSGF
+93 
-103 YQTNG
+103 
-108 GNAPSIYAS
+108 
-117 QKGKQ
+117 
-122 LTYLGNWN
+122 
-130 ADANQLWFNINAGYY
+130 
-145 TIVKV
+145 
-150 PGHYVMLANQL
+150 
-161 SKEKGVLYCYDSWTP
+161 
-176 SSSVAPQPLSRY
+176 
-188 SSWQSGYVYR
+188 
-198 NDSRD
+198 
-203 TTPPTISNVR
+203 
-213 ITDVNADGYTVVCNV
+213 
-228 SDNVGI
+228 
-234 SKVEFP
+234 
-240 SWNTDKH
+240 
-247 RGEDANWIQGSVSG
+247 
-261 NTASARIS
+261 
-269 LSSLKSGAVQGNYVT
+269 
-284 HIYAWDS
+284 
-291 SGNKSGVPTSIV
+291 
-303 YIDRTAPTLT
+303 
-313 DIKVVEKDSKG
+313 
-324 YTVECKASDA
+324 
-334 SGVDRVQFPTWTAKN
+334 
-349 DQDDIAKDWWT
+349 
-360 NQAVR
+360 
-365 GTRVS
+365 
-370 GDTYRFRVNISEHN
+370 
-384 NEVGS
+384 
-389 YVTHIY
+389 
-395 VYDKY
+395 
-400 GNYSCGR
+400 
-407 SGCVVP
+407 
-413 LGLLPQR
+413 
-420 IVKYGNSLLSLYNE
+420 
-434 NYSWDEMKTL
+434 
-444 SGKLQSKLAE
+444 
-454 VEDAQKQ
+454 
-461 QVITNLVSDQ
+461 
-471 IRQYYYIG
+471 
-479 GSQAGKGQPWKWQSG
+479 
-494 SSVTYTN
+494 
-501 WDAAQP
+501 
-507 DCAGNSEFYMAATR
+507 
-521 GHGRWND
+521 
-528 MPSSYIYSGFILE
+528 E

-573 YCEEL
+573 YCKEL

-608 ASDEKEEGKFVWR
+608 ASDEKAEAKFAWR

-631 SQNGPNNS
+631 SQNEPNNT

-661 QSVDIGFIGEF
+661 QSVDVGFIGEF
-672 DETPTATSTPAPTN
+672 DKTPTATSTPAPTN

-809 KVGTEKVYGKWS
+809 KVGTKKVYGKWS

>member
-1 MKKQLKVS
+1 MKKLQKMLIASLGTMLLFVAFVS
-9 LRVTVFFMIFAI
+9 VDKTEV
-21 AGILQSIPGA
+21 
-31 DWGTKAQAASYSGDY
+31 QAATKEEGVSWTMSQIGKGLDYDGVKGNQCVDLIKYYYAHYGVAGYARGNAIQYTSNSLPPGWTRVYSNYQPGDI
-46 RYWSQGASDDYNM
+46 AVFKAKN
-59 RQYGCWVTAQAKLLY
+59 GCSVCTTG
-74 ETNVDRSAG
+74 ENGHVGIITSIDSVG
-83 FNPDSYLNWQ
+83 FNAVNQNYAGRSYCTQNWFHV
-93 RSNGLINSGF
+93 RC
-103 YQTNG
+103 
-108 GNAPSIYAS
+108 
-117 QKGKQ
+117 
-122 LTYLGNWN
+122 
-130 ADANQLWFNINAGYY
+130 
-145 TIVKV
+145 
-150 PGHYVMLANQL
+150 LACAIRPNFT
-161 SKEKGVLYCYDSWTP
+161 S
-176 SSSVAPQPLSRY
+176 
-188 SSWQSGYVYR
+188 
-198 NDSRD
+198 D

-413 LGLLPQR
+413 LGLLPQK

-507 DCAGNSEFYMAATR
+507 DCAGNSEFYMAAIR

-546 KPAAEITYGNKVY
+546 KPTAEITYGNKVY

-608 ASDEKEEGKFVWR
+608 ASDEKEEGKFVWC

-631 SQNGPNNS
+631 SQNEPNNS

-661 QSVDIGFIGEF
+661 QNVDVGFIGEF
-672 DETPTATSTPAPTN
+672 DKTPTATSTPAPTN